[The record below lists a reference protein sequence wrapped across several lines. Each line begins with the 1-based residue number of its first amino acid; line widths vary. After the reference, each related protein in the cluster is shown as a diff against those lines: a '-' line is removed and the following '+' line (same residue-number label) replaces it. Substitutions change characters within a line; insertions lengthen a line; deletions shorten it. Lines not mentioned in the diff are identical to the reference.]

1 MKILLNHNLS
11 DAAKTSLTEKK
22 NQHALNT
29 MSKKDSCTHRQDQK
43 LH

>member
-22 NQHALNT
+22 NQHYIYTLENLKDLN
-29 MSKKDSCTHRQDQK
+29 Q
-43 LH
+43 

>member
-22 NQHALNT
+22 KSALHLYIR
-29 MSKKDSCTHRQDQK
+29 KFKRPK
-43 LH
+43 PII